1 MTHIAAL
8 AAWLLVAA
16 APRSTPGSR
25 PGSALTPDA
34 SPGLAGA
41 AGRDG
46 EVKAVSVLPTPGHV
60 EVVIDLQGAVE
71 VQDFTLA
78 SPARLVLDLQGAR
91 LVAPAALYDGQNR
104 GGIKNVRYAQF
115 RPGVVRVVIDLD
127 VLKDY
132 QIERRDGQVRVKIGA
147 DRTAFGVWSSLD
159 VAAPPLRTPDLR
171 PGSVTNAGREPRVHG
186 GQAARVAPPSTS
198 DNPLSIDEY
207 LAAHA
212 NEAAQSRAPR
222 ITVTWDRADI
232 QEVVAGFAAF
242 SGRTIVV
249 NKGITGQLSA
259 EIKNQP
265 WDLAFSAV
273 LESQG
278 LTANVLEGGILQV
291 IDKKDLARA
300 DSTVPVETRLVRVN
314 YAKATS
320 LVPAVQSIVSKRGA
334 VVADSTN
341 NALVITE
348 IQSRIRSVEEFV
360 KGLDI
365 RTPQVSIQAKIIF
378 IDRTDVEELGVKY
391 DLGSTT
397 QFFNKLIQRPDPRTA
412 KAVDTNLDGVPDALV
427 PQENFKST
435 DVIVDL
441 GGNSLS
447 ALGNADQQVVNPAL
461 DLIFSTAIGNF
472 DLTTF
477 LQALQRVE
485 LADLQAEP
493 TITTL
498 DNRAAEI
505 LVGDRVPI
513 RVIDVSSAAAGG
525 TNVVPRAT
533 VRFEQTGINLKVTP
547 HVTANRQ
554 VLMEVHAENSS
565 VKPASVDIGF
575 TFQTQQA
582 DNQILVNDG
591 ETAVIGGLT
600 VTSITVT
607 KSGIPFLVD
616 LPILGKL
623 FGFTSQQEQ
632 RRDLLILVTPHIIDD
647 LVTPN
652 TGK

>member
-1 MTHIAAL
+1 MKPIAAL
-8 AAWLLVAA
+8 AAWLLAA
-16 APRSTPGSR
+16 APPSLAPGV
-25 PGSALTPDA
+25 
-34 SPGLAGA
+34 SPGIGGA
-41 AGRDG
+41 PGRDG
-46 EVKAVSVLPTPGHV
+46 EVKAVSVLPAPGRV
-60 EVVIDLQGAVE
+60 EIVIDLRGAVE

-78 SPARLVLDLQGAR
+78 SPARLVIDLQSAR
-91 LVAPAALYDGQNR
+91 LAAPAALYDGQNR

-132 QIERRDGQVRVKIGA
+132 QIEKRDGQVRVKIGA
-147 DRTAFGVWSSLD
+147 DRTAFGAWSSLM
-159 VAAPPLRTPDLR
+159 VATLPPPPPPAPAPMAATAPLPSR
-171 PGSVTNAGREPRVHG
+171 G
-186 GQAARVAPPSTS
+186 GQAARVAPPSAS
-198 DNPLSIDEY
+198 DTPVSIDSY

-212 NEAAQSRAPR
+212 AEAAQSQAPR

-249 NKGITGQLSA
+249 NKGISGSLSA

-265 WDLAFSAV
+265 WDLAFNAV

-278 LTANVLEGGILQV
+278 LTVNTLEGGILQV

-314 YAKATS
+314 YAKASS
-320 LVPAVQSIVSKRGA
+320 LVPSVQSIISKRGA
-334 VVADSTN
+334 VVADSTT
-341 NALVITE
+341 NALVLTE
-348 IQSRIRSVEEFV
+348 IQSRIRIVEDFV
-360 KGLDI
+360 RGLDI

-378 IDRTDVEELGVKY
+378 IDRSDLEDLGLKY

-397 QFFNKLIQRPDPRTA
+397 QFFNRLVQRPDPRTA
-412 KAVDTNLDGVPDALV
+412 KPVDTNLDGVPDALV
-427 PQENFKST
+427 PQSNFSP
-435 DVIVDL
+435 DQIIVDL

-447 ALGNADQQVVNPAL
+447 ALGNASQEVPNPAL
-461 DLIFSTAIGNF
+461 ELIFSTAIGNF

-477 LQALQRVE
+477 LQATQEIRLS
-485 LADLQAEP
+485 DLQAEP

-498 DNRAAEI
+498 DNRPAEI

-513 RVIDVSSAAAGG
+513 RIVDVG
-525 TNVVPRAT
+525 TGTTGQPARAT

-565 VKPASVDIGF
+565 VQPASVDIGF

-591 ETAVIGGLT
+591 ETAVVGGLT
-600 VTSITVT
+600 VTSVNVVKT
-607 KSGIPFLVD
+607 GIPFLVD
-616 LPILGKL
+616 LPIVGKL
-623 FGFTSQQEQ
+623 FGFTHQQEQ

>member
-1 MTHIAAL
+1 
-8 AAWLLVAA
+8 
-16 APRSTPGSR
+16 
-25 PGSALTPDA
+25 
-34 SPGLAGA
+34 
-41 AGRDG
+41 
-46 EVKAVSVLPTPGHV
+46 
-60 EVVIDLQGAVE
+60 
-71 VQDFTLA
+71 
-78 SPARLVLDLQGAR
+78 
-91 LVAPAALYDGQNR
+91 
-104 GGIKNVRYAQF
+104 RYAQF

-132 QIERRDGQVRVKIGA
+132 QIERRAGQVRVKIGTE
-147 DRTAFGVWSSLD
+147 RTAFAAWSSQ
-159 VAAPPLRTPDLR
+159 APGLA
-171 PGSVTNAGREPRVHG
+171 PGVSESGLASTNPGRKPGVRAGE
-186 GQAARVAPPSTS
+186 AARVAAPAASGAE
-198 DNPLSIDEY
+198 LSIDAY

-212 NEAAQSRAPR
+212 REGEQSQAPR
-222 ITVTWDRADI
+222 ITVTWDNSDI
-232 QEVVAGFAAF
+232 REVVAGFAAF
-242 SGRTIVV
+242 SGRTIVLSKDI
-249 NKGITGQLSA
+249 KGTVSA

-265 WDLAFSAV
+265 WDLAFAAV
-273 LESQG
+273 LESQA
-278 LTANVLEGGILQV
+278 LAATTLEGGIIQV

-300 DSTVPVETRLVRVN
+300 DSTVPVETRLVRIN
-314 YAKATS
+314 YARAS
-320 LVPAVQSIVSKRGA
+320 ALVPSIQSILTQRGKA
-334 VVADSTN
+334 VADSTT

-348 IQSRIRSVEEFV
+348 ISSRIGRVEDFV

-378 IDRTDVEELGVKY
+378 VDRTDVEQLGLKY
-391 DLGSTT
+391 DLGSQT

-412 KAVDTNLDGVPDALV
+412 KAVDTNGDGIPDAFV
-427 PQENFKST
+427 PQGNFSP
-435 DVIVDL
+435 DEVIVDL

-447 ALGNADQQVVNPAL
+447 ALGNADQEIVNPAL
-461 DLIFSTAIGNF
+461 NLIFSTAIGNF
-472 DLTTF
+472 NLSTF

-498 DNRAAEI
+498 DNRPAEI

-513 RVIDVSSAAAGG
+513 RVIDAGAAGVAG
-525 TNVVPRAT
+525 QPARAT

-554 VLMEVHAENSS
+554 VLMEVHAENSA
-565 VKPASVDIGF
+565 VKPSSVDIGF

-582 DNQILVNDG
+582 DNQILVSDG

-600 VTSITVT
+600 VTSVTVS

-616 LPILGKL
+616 LPLLGKL
-623 FGFTSQQEQ
+623 FGFTTEQEE

-647 LVTPN
+647 LVTPS

>member
-1 MTHIAAL
+1 
-8 AAWLLVAA
+8 
-16 APRSTPGSR
+16 
-25 PGSALTPDA
+25 
-34 SPGLAGA
+34 
-41 AGRDG
+41 
-46 EVKAVSVLPTPGHV
+46 V

-71 VQDFTLA
+71 LQDFTLA
-78 SPARLVLDLQGAR
+78 SPARLVIDLEGAR
-91 LVAPAALYDGQNR
+91 LTVPAVLYDGRNR
-104 GGIKNVRYAQF
+104 GGIKNIRYAQF

-132 QIERRDGQVRVKIGA
+132 QIERKSDQVRVKIGTE
-147 DRTAFGVWSSLD
+147 RTAFEAWSSR
-159 VAAPPLRTPDLR
+159 VAAAVPAVASGLVPATSR
-171 PGSVTNAGREPRVHG
+171 G
-186 GQAARVAPPSTS
+186 GAAARVTAPAPSGDEET
-198 DNPLSIDEY
+198 IDAY

-212 NEAAQSRAPR
+212 KESEQSQAPR
-222 ITVTWDRADI
+222 ITVTWDNADFR
-232 QEVVAGFAAF
+232 EVVAGFAAF
-242 SGRTIVV
+242 SGRTIIISKDV
-249 NKGITGQLSA
+249 KGNVSA

-265 WDLAFSAV
+265 WDLAFAAV
-273 LESQG
+273 LEAQG
-278 LTANVLEGGILQV
+278 LAYNVLDGGIIQV

-314 YAKATS
+314 YARAS
-320 LVPAVQSIVSKRGA
+320 ALVPSVASILTKRGQ
-334 VVADSTN
+334 VVADSTS

-348 IQSRIRSVEEFV
+348 IASRITRVEDFV

-378 IDRTDVEELGVKY
+378 VDRTDVEELGVKY
-391 DLGSTT
+391 DLGSQT

-412 KAVDTNLDGVPDALV
+412 IPVATNGSQVPNALV
-427 PQENFKST
+427 PQGNFT
-435 DVIVDL
+435 PDQVIVDL

-447 ALGNADQQVVNPAL
+447 ALGNADQQVLNPAL
-461 DLIFSTAIGNF
+461 NLIFSTAIGNF
-472 DLTTF
+472 NLTTF

-505 LVGDRVPI
+505 LVGDRVPL
-513 RVIDVSSAAAGG
+513 RAIDVGTVTTGG
-525 TNVVPRAT
+525 QPPRAT
-533 VRFEQTGINLKVTP
+533 IKFEQTGINLKVTP

-575 TFQTQQA
+575 TIQTQQA
-582 DNQILVNDG
+582 DNQLLVNDG

-600 VTSITVT
+600 VTSVTVT

-623 FGFTSQQEQ
+623 FGFTSQSEQ
-632 RRDLLILVTPHIIDD
+632 RRDLLILITPHIIDD
-647 LVTPN
+647 LAPPN
-652 TGK
+652 AGK

>member
-1 MTHIAAL
+1 MKRIAAL
-8 AAWLLVAA
+8 VPFLLVL
-16 APRSTPGSR
+16 TPG
-25 PGSALTPDA
+25 A
-34 SPGLAGA
+34 SPGMGGVAP
-41 AGRDG
+41 RDG
-46 EVKAVSVLPTPGHV
+46 EVRAVSVVPAASSV
-60 EVVIDLQGAVE
+60 EVVIDLRGAVDI
-71 VQDFTLA
+71 QDFTLA
-78 SPARLVLDLQGAR
+78 SPARLVVDLQGAR
-91 LVAPAALYDGQNR
+91 LVAQAVLYDGANR
-104 GGIKNVRYAQF
+104 GGIKNIRYAQF

-127 VLKDY
+127 ALKDY
-132 QIERRDGQVRVKIGA
+132 QIERRDGQVRVKISSE
-147 DRTAFGVWSSLD
+147 RTAFEAWSSQTATSAA
-159 VAAPPLRTPDLR
+159 AAPVVTPVAQRAATR
-171 PGSVTNAGREPRVHG
+171 PSGGGGG
-186 GQAARVAPPSTS
+186 GQAARVATPAQTG
-198 DNPLSIDEY
+198 DGAIDAY

-212 NEAAQSRAPR
+212 KESVQSQAAR
-222 ITVTWDRADI
+222 ITVTWDNADLR
-232 QEVVAGFAAF
+232 EVVAGFAAF
-242 SGRTIVV
+242 SGRTIILSKDV
-249 NKGITGQLSA
+249 KGQVSA

-265 WDLAFSAV
+265 WDLAFNAV

-278 LTANVLEGGILQV
+278 LAANVLDGGIIQV
-291 IDKKDLARA
+291 IDKRDLARA

-314 YAKATS
+314 YAKAS
-320 LVPAVQSIVSKRGA
+320 ALVPSVASILTKRGQ
-334 VVADSTN
+334 VVADTTS

-348 IQSRIRSVEEFV
+348 IASRISRVEEFV

-378 IDRTDVEELGVKY
+378 VDRTDVEELGVKY
-391 DLGSTT
+391 DLGSQT

-412 KAVDTNLDGVPDALV
+412 TAVDTDGDGVPDAFV
-427 PQENFKST
+427 PQDNFAPNQ
-435 DVIVDL
+435 VIVDL

-447 ALGNADQQVVNPAL
+447 AIGNADQEVVNPAL
-461 DLIFSTAIGNF
+461 NLIFSTAIGNF

-485 LADLQAEP
+485 LADVQAEP

-498 DNRAAEI
+498 DNRVAEI

-513 RVIDVSSAAAGG
+513 RVIDVATAGG
-525 TNVVPRAT
+525 ATAGAVPRAT

-554 VLMEVHAENSS
+554 VLMEVHAERSN
-565 VKPASVDIGF
+565 VRPASVDIGF

-600 VTSITVT
+600 VTEVTVT

-623 FGFTSQQEQ
+623 FGFSSETES
-632 RRDLLILVTPHIIDD
+632 RRDLLILITPHIIDD
-647 LVTPN
+647 LVTPS

>member
-1 MTHIAAL
+1 MKRIAAL
-8 AAWLLVAA
+8 AAWLVVAA
-16 APRSTPGSR
+16 APRAHAGS
-25 PGSALTPDA
+25 
-34 SPGLAGA
+34 
-41 AGRDG
+41 GRDG
-46 EVKAVSVLPTPGHV
+46 EVRAVSVLPAAGSV

-71 VQDFTLA
+71 LQDFTLA
-78 SPARLVLDLQGAR
+78 SPARVVIDLEGAR
-91 LVAPAALYDGQNR
+91 LVVPAVLYDGRNR
-104 GGIKNVRYAQF
+104 GGVKNIRYAQF

-132 QIERRDGQVRVKIGA
+132 QIERKSDQVRVKIGTE
-147 DRTAFGVWSSLD
+147 RTAFEAWSSR
-159 VAAPPLRTPDLR
+159 VAAAVPAVASGFVPAASR
-171 PGSVTNAGREPRVHG
+171 G
-186 GQAARVAPPSTS
+186 GAAARVAAPAPSGDEET
-198 DNPLSIDEY
+198 IDAY

-212 NEAAQSRAPR
+212 KESEQSQAPR
-222 ITVTWDRADI
+222 ITVTWDNADFR
-232 QEVVAGFAAF
+232 EVVAGFAAF
-242 SGRTIVV
+242 SGRTIIISKDV
-249 NKGITGQLSA
+249 KGNVSA

-265 WDLAFSAV
+265 WDLAFAAV
-273 LESQG
+273 LEAQG
-278 LTANVLEGGILQV
+278 LAYNVLDGGIIQV

-314 YAKATS
+314 YAKAS
-320 LVPAVQSIVSKRGA
+320 ALVASVQSLLTQRGK
-334 VVADSTN
+334 VVADSTS

-348 IQSRIRSVEEFV
+348 ISSRINRVEDFV
-360 KGLDI
+360 KGMDI

-378 IDRTDVEELGVKY
+378 VDRTDVEELGVKY
-391 DLGSTT
+391 DLGSQT

-412 KAVDTNLDGVPDALV
+412 IPVATGGSQVPNALV
-427 PQENFKST
+427 PQGTFTSDQT
-435 DVIVDL
+435 IVDL

-447 ALGNADQQVVNPAL
+447 ALGNADQQIINPAL
-461 DLIFSTAIGNF
+461 NLIFSTAIGNF
-472 DLTTF
+472 NLTTF

-513 RVIDVSSAAAGG
+513 RVIDVGTVAAGG
-525 TNVVPRAT
+525 QPPRAT

-582 DNQILVNDG
+582 DNQLLVNDG

-600 VTSITVT
+600 VTSVTVT

-616 LPILGKL
+616 LPLLGKL
-623 FGFTSQQEQ
+623 FGFTSQSEQ
-632 RRDLLILVTPHIIDD
+632 RRDLLILITPHIIDD
-647 LVTPN
+647 LAPPN
-652 TGK
+652 AGK

>member
-1 MTHIAAL
+1 MKHIAAL
-8 AAWLLVAA
+8 VPFLLGLTA
-16 APRSTPGSR
+16 APR
-25 PGSALTPDA
+25 
-34 SPGLAGA
+34 
-41 AGRDG
+41 DG
-46 EVKAVSVLPTPGHV
+46 EIKAVSVLPAARSV
-60 EVVIDLQGAVE
+60 EVVIDLQGAVD

-78 SPARLVLDLQGAR
+78 SPARLVIDLQGAR
-91 LVAPAALYDGQNR
+91 LAAPAVLYDGQNR
-104 GGIKNVRYAQF
+104 GGIKNLRYAQF

-132 QIERRDGQVRVKIGA
+132 QIERRAGQVRVKIGTE
-147 DRTAFGVWSSLD
+147 RTAFAAWSSQAPGLAPGVSESG
-159 VAAPPLRTPDLR
+159 VASTN
-171 PGSVTNAGREPRVHG
+171 PGRKPGVRAGE
-186 GQAARVAPPSTS
+186 AARVAAPAASGAE
-198 DNPLSIDEY
+198 LSIDAY

-212 NEAAQSRAPR
+212 REGEQSQAPR
-222 ITVTWDRADI
+222 ITVTWDNSDI
-232 QEVVAGFAAF
+232 REVVAGFDAF
-242 SGRTIVV
+242 SGRTIVLSKDI
-249 NKGITGQLSA
+249 KGTVSA

-265 WDLAFSAV
+265 WDLAFAAV
-273 LESQG
+273 LESQA
-278 LTANVLEGGILQV
+278 LAATTLEGGIIQV

-300 DSTVPVETRLVRVN
+300 DSTVPVETRLVRIN
-314 YAKATS
+314 YARAS
-320 LVPAVQSIVSKRGA
+320 ALVPSIQSILTQRGKA
-334 VVADSTN
+334 VADSTT

-348 IQSRIRSVEEFV
+348 ISSRIGRVEDFV

-378 IDRTDVEELGVKY
+378 VDRTDVEQLGLKY
-391 DLGSTT
+391 DLGSQT
-397 QFFNKLIQRPDPRTA
+397 QFFNRLIQRPDPRTA
-412 KAVDTNLDGVPDALV
+412 KAVDTNGDGIPDAFV
-427 PQENFKST
+427 PQGNFSP
-435 DVIVDL
+435 DQVIVDL

-447 ALGNADQQVVNPAL
+447 ALGNADQEIVNPAL
-461 DLIFSTAIGNF
+461 NLIFSTAIGNF
-472 DLTTF
+472 NLSTF

-498 DNRAAEI
+498 DNRPAEI

-513 RVIDVSSAAAGG
+513 RVIDAGAAGVAG
-525 TNVVPRAT
+525 QPARAT

-554 VLMEVHAENSS
+554 VLMEVHAENSA
-565 VKPASVDIGF
+565 VKPSSVDIGF

-582 DNQILVNDG
+582 DNQILVSDG

-600 VTSITVT
+600 VTSVTVS

-616 LPILGKL
+616 LPLLGKL
-623 FGFTSQQEQ
+623 FGFTTEQEE

-647 LVTPN
+647 LVTPS

>member
-1 MTHIAAL
+1 MKPIAAL
-8 AAWLLVAA
+8 AAWLVVAA
-16 APRSTPGSR
+16 APPIR
-25 PGSALTPDA
+25 
-34 SPGLAGA
+34 GA
-41 AGRDG
+41 PGRDG
-46 EVKAVSVLPTPGHV
+46 EVKAVSVLPAPGRV
-60 EVVIDLQGAVE
+60 EVVIDLRGAVE

-132 QIERRDGQVRVKIGA
+132 QIERRDGQVRVKIGT
-147 DRTAFGVWSSLD
+147 DRTAFGAWSSLMVATLPPPPPPAPAP
-159 VAAPPLRTPDLR
+159 VAATAPLPSR
-171 PGSVTNAGREPRVHG
+171 G
-186 GQAARVAPPSTS
+186 GQAARVAPPSAS
-198 DNPLSIDEY
+198 ENPVSIDAY

-212 NEAAQSRAPR
+212 SEAAQSQAPR

-249 NKGITGQLSA
+249 NKGIAGQLSA

-265 WDLAFSAV
+265 WDLAFNAV

-278 LTANVLEGGILQV
+278 LAVNTLEGGIFQV

-314 YAKATS
+314 YARASS
-320 LVPAVQSIVSKRGA
+320 LVPAIQSIVSKRGA
-334 VVADSTN
+334 VVADSSTN
-341 NALVITE
+341 GLVITE
-348 IQSRIRSVEEFV
+348 IQSRIRLVEDFV

-378 IDRTDVEELGVKY
+378 IDRTDVEQLGVKY

-498 DNRAAEI
+498 DNRPAEI

-533 VRFEQTGINLKVTP
+533 VHFEQTGINLKVTP

-554 VLMEVHAENSS
+554 VLMEVHAENSA
-565 VKPASVDIGF
+565 VKPSSVDIGF

-600 VTSITVT
+600 VTSVNVVKT
-607 KSGIPFLVD
+607 GIPFLVD
-616 LPILGKL
+616 LPIIGKL
-623 FGFTSQQEQ
+623 FGFSSQTET

-647 LVTPN
+647 LVAPN